1 VRLNNERIYQRILA
15 GIVMDKE
22 GKQTVSLKPGTRH
35 IAVKVVDNDGL
46 ENTEIVKLTVNGEI
60 KWE

>member
-1 VRLNNERIYQRILA
+1 MRLNNERIYQRILA